1 MSDLELIELFCEE
14 RNDDFIQMGL
24 IWSSLSY
31 IFVAGLLTR
40 PWLCR
45 KDTQI
50 VSFQTLF
57 ILLSCA
63 IGISS
68 FFFHILKNTWSYFLH
83 TAPIIILVIA
93 YISVALH
100 DYVGFKPM
108 LSFIV
113 SLSAGSVVVSF
124 TYATPKFAFFPVPIL
139 MVLIAAGAY
148 FNNGSK
154 TAAYLILCAALLSV
168 AIVFRWLDL
177 PLCDRFPF
185 GLHSIWHLLSAITI
199 YCLIT
204 IHRIHPMERDKESS
218 VSSSL

>member
-1 MSDLELIELFCEE
+1 MALPKGYANRFFPNAIHTVELRH
-14 RNDDFIQMGL
+14 RNF
-24 IWSSLSY
+24 
-31 IFVAGLLTR
+31 
-40 PWLCR
+40 
-45 KDTQI
+45 
-50 VSFQTLF
+50 F
-57 ILLSCA
+57 ILFPYLE
-63 IGISS
+63 
-68 FFFHILKNTWSYFLH
+68 KY
-83 TAPIIILVIA
+83 LVLFP
-93 YISVALH
+93 SH
-100 DYVGFKPM
+100 KPM

-177 PLCDRFPF
+177 PL
-185 GLHSIWHLLSAITI
+185 
-199 YCLIT
+199 
-204 IHRIHPMERDKESS
+204 RDKESS